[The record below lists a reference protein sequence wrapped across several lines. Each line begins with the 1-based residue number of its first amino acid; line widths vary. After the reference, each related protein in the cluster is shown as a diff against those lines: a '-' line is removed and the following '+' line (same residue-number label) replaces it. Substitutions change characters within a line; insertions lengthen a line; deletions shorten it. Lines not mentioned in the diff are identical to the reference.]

1 MQVQTR
7 QGPAYGVARLTLA
20 PNEPVRVESGAMMAM
35 SAGVALSSKAEGG
48 IMKSLKRAALG
59 GESFFV
65 STYTAPPAGGFVD
78 VAARLPGDVTM
89 HDLVAGRALFIQK
102 GSWLAND
109 VTITIDAKWGGFKN
123 MFGGEGGFI
132 VRAEGQGTV
141 VFACYGALE
150 VWNLTAGQTITVDTG
165 HMVAYEDSVTMG
177 MRKASDG
184 GLVQSFKSGE
194 GYVFDFTGPGR
205 VWTQTRNPTEFLGWI
220 QSTLGTSNSGTSGLG
235 GIAGGLLGRD

>member
-7 QGPAYGVARLTLA
+7 QGPAYGVARLTLS

-35 SAGVALSSKAEGG
+35 STGVSLASKAEGG

-65 STYTAPPAGGFVD
+65 STYTAPPSGGFVD
-78 VAARLPGDVTM
+78 VAARLPGDITTYEIVP
-89 HDLVAGRALFIQK
+89 GRALFIQK

-109 VTITIDAKWGGFKN
+109 VSVNLDAQWGGFKN

-132 VRAEGQGTV
+132 VRTDGQGMV

-150 VWNLTAGQTITVDTG
+150 VWNLEAGQSITIDTG
-165 HMVAYEDSVTMG
+165 HMVAYEDSITMG
-177 MRKASDG
+177 MRKASGG

-194 GYVFDFTGPGR
+194 GFVFDFTGPGR
-205 VWTQTRNPTEFLGWI
+205 VWTQTRNPTELMTWI
-220 QSTLGTSNSGTSGLG
+220 QSFVGTANSGVGGGL
-235 GIAGGLLGRD
+235 AGGLFGRD

>member
-1 MQVQTR
+1 MQVETR

-35 SAGVALSSKAEGG
+35 STGVTLQSKAEGG

-65 STYTAPPAGGFVD
+65 STYTAPPSGGFVD
-78 VAARLPGDVTM
+78 VAARLPGDITTY
-89 HDLVAGRALFIQK
+89 DIAPGRALFIQK

-109 VTITIDAKWGGFKN
+109 VTVNLDAQWGGFKN

-132 VRAEGQGTV
+132 VRTDGQGSV

-150 VWNLTAGQTITVDTG
+150 VWNLAAGQSITIDTG
-165 HMVAYEDSVTMG
+165 HMVAYEDSIAMA
-177 MRKASDG
+177 MRKASGG

-194 GYVFDFTGPGR
+194 GFVFDFTGPGR
-205 VWTQTRNPTEFLGWI
+205 VWTQTRNPTELMTWI
-220 QSTLGTSNSGTSGLG
+220 SSFVGTSNSGSGVG
-235 GIAGGLLGRD
+235 GIAGGLFGRD